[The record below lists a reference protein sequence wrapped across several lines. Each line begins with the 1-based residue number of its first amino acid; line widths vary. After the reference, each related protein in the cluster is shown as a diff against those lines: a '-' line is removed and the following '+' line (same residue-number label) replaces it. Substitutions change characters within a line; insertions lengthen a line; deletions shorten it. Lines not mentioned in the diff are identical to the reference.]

1 MRKILPVLFVSL
13 ITFFTIG
20 CIKDNE
26 CKGKTPQQEQSTIL
40 NYATANG
47 ITATAHSSGL
57 YYQVVNPGSGA
68 TPTLSSRISVKYK
81 GRLMNGTVFDST
93 STSAISFILG
103 GVIPGWQLGIPL
115 IQKGGSIKLLI
126 PSSLAYGCQGSGP
139 IPSNSVLYFDVD
151 LIDVQ

>member
-20 CIKDNE
+20 CFKNNE
-26 CKGKTPQQEQSTIL
+26 CKSKTPQQEQSAML
-40 NYATANG
+40 NYASANG

-68 TPTLSSRISVKYK
+68 TPTLNSRISVKYK

-93 STSAISFILG
+93 STSAVSFILG